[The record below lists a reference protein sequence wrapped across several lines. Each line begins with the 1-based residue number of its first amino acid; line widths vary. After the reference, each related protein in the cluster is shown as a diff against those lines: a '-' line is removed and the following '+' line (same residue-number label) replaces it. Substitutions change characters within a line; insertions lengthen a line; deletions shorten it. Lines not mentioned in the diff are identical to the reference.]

1 VSGFHEDPAHQV
13 VGSLPAP
20 KLGVKLIKSKRDEL
34 NSKRR
39 LNESYLEYAA
49 ATEGQG
55 RSEKKRR
62 KKCGGSSPRRVESDQ
77 DRG

>member
-1 VSGFHEDPAHQV
+1 MSGFHEDPHQV

>member
-1 VSGFHEDPAHQV
+1 MSGFHEDPYQA

-20 KLGVKLIKSKRDEL
+20 KLGVKLISSKRDEL

-49 ATEGQG
+49 AATEGQG
-55 RSEKKRR
+55 RLEKKRR
-62 KKCGGSSPRRVESDQ
+62 KKGVSSPRRVESDM

>member
-1 VSGFHEDPAHQV
+1 VSGFHEAAHQV

-20 KLGVKLIKSKRDEL
+20 KLGAKLISAKRDEH

-49 ATEGQG
+49 AATEGQG
-55 RSEKKRR
+55 RLEKKRR
-62 KKCGGSSPRRVESDQ
+62 KKGVSSPRRVESDM